1 MSTYHSGLSQHPA
14 TPGCHKLV
22 PPPFPASQPHGTSA
36 SYVTVVWLYV
46 LESTGCAKQ
55 QCLMLQQLIAVV
67 HGWSCSLLRRRIAVV
82 NGCSCS
88 LLQRRIAVVHGCSC
102 SLMRRLIAVVIGF
115 SCSLL
120 QQRIAVANGC
130 SCSLM
135 RRIMA
140 VLAVL
145 YRYGQGT

>member
-55 QCLMLQQLIAVV
+55 QRLMLQQLIAVV
-67 HGWSCSLLRRRIAVV
+67 HGWSCSLLRRIIAVV
-82 NGCSCS
+82 IGFSCS
-88 LLQRRIAVVHGCSC
+88 LL
-102 SLMRRLIAVVIGF
+102 RRLIAVVIGF

-120 QQRIAVANGC
+120 QRRIAVANGR

>member
-36 SYVTVVWLYV
+36 SYVTVVRLYV

-67 HGWSCSLLRRRIAVV
+67 QGWSCSLL
-82 NGCSCS
+82 
-88 LLQRRIAVVHGCSC
+88 L
-102 SLMRRLIAVVIGF
+102 RLIAVVIGF

-130 SCSLM
+130 GGSWLSLLSCTDM
-135 RRIMA
+135 VKGHKDR
-140 VLAVL
+140 VP
-145 YRYGQGT
+145 Y